1 MFKTGFVTKK
11 ENKPCQK
18 FKKSLGLPFWRED
31 FVSALKETCFEIF
44 VFSLTRFFPQKSIAG
59 FNQKVKTETA
69 FMVLRK
75 GLAYVCV
82 LLKLRNRKKQRVSVK
97 ISPTKVI
104 SLLLG
109 FLLHVD
115 QKRTSFQKSAISVS
129 L

>member
-1 MFKTGFVTKK
+1 VFKTGFVTKK

-82 LLKLRNRKKQRVSVK
+82 LLKLRTEKNKESALKFHQ
-97 ISPTKVI
+97 
-104 SLLLG
+104 
-109 FLLHVD
+109 
-115 QKRTSFQKSAISVS
+115 QKLFPFC
-129 L
+129 